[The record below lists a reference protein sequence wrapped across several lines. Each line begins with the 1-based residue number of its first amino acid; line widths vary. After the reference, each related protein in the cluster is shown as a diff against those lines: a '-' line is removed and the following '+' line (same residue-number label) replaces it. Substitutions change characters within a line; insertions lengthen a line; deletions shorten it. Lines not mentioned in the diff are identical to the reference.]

1 MDEASI
7 DYQKWTEKELWKSF
21 YENFVKKYEDT
32 RSNQGDR
39 SNRESLRMRLYVE
52 VYIRST
58 NLSQKLPDVE
68 AKSAVENFDKQ
79 FPVNELPQG
88 S

>member
-1 MDEASI
+1 MNPSKLHQSGGLTMDETII
-7 DYQKWTEKELWKSF
+7 DY
-21 YENFVKKYEDT
+21 
-32 RSNQGDR
+32 QGDR

-68 AKSAVENFDKQ
+68 AKSAVENFDKH
-79 FPVNELPQG
+79 FPVNEPPKTVDA
-88 S
+88 SPIKA